1 MTRRAPHPPPTGGTL
16 PHLPADL
23 YQRLDDRTVVIVHTP
38 APRRPATAYAV
49 PLAIGLA
56 AGFGFIGLVAAGIA
70 LFEFAARTAALLGTL
85 AGPIGIGTFF
95 QLARPKGK

>member
-1 MTRRAPHPPPTGGTL
+1 MTRRTPHPPPTGGHL
-16 PHLPADL
+16 PHLPAEVYRQL
-23 YQRLDDRTVVIVHTP
+23 GDRPVVIIHAP
-38 APRRPATAYAV
+38 APRRPAAAYAV

-95 QLARPKGK
+95 QLARPKHK